1 MDHLII
7 GLGNSG
13 ERYAK
18 TRHNIGAEAIKTF
31 TTGPFRLHKK
41 SRCLIAE
48 TTFGPHRVLLAIPAG
63 YMNTVGGPVK
73 ALMDFYKI
81 STGNLIVLFDDLELD
96 FGTVQLRST
105 TGDHGHNG
113 LRSLTQVVG
122 KNYLRGGLGIGR
134 PPGRMK
140 VADFVLKPFSKV
152 EQSQLPI
159 MYADIAAE
167 IERYF
172 TTSAL

>member
-1 MDHLII
+1 
-7 GLGNSG
+7 
-13 ERYAK
+13 
-18 TRHNIGAEAIKTF
+18 
-31 TTGPFRLHKK
+31 
-41 SRCLIAE
+41 
-48 TTFGPHRVLLAIPAG
+48 
-63 YMNTVGGPVK
+63 VK

-113 LRSLTQVVG
+113 LRSLTQAVG